1 MSNHVRKR
9 CCLVSF
15 VDNWFRYWVREG
27 ELAAVEID
35 DDVRWSC
42 DVCGAEVTSHL
53 SLVSLFSGMLGY
65 PVEQAGEC

>member
-1 MSNHVRKR
+1 
-9 CCLVSF
+9 
-15 VDNWFRYWVREG
+15 
-27 ELAAVEID
+27 LAAVEID